1 MSAPAPT
8 SAEEVIQAF
17 QMLDL
22 RLDLLEDNR
31 EIVEKEEFTGER
43 VLEARTALL
52 IEVQSNFLPLLRQQ
66 LADLLDSF
74 DFRAF
79 PETPQPNFSDVL
91 RNISSIEPNV
101 VNIKTFIQSL
111 SPWKLHRIVSRIDST
126 HGIMKKFRCDRLLEK
141 TVDLMCTDMHDL
153 VEAYIKVVASQSFTI
168 DDRDRLNE
176 LTEACYYSIDLMIG
190 WSNRS
195 DHEILQQKWPGALQQ
210 LDTTLEALVEQLRVS
225 PRPDIDNNSQ
235 DEPVQE
241 IRSLTNSSIGS
252 SQDDRLPRIRHTP
265 FIFNRPVRIRPPDP
279 IKPHLRHLFVAFI
292 PIIKLARI
300 FYRRVMKTP
309 ASRPSFTLHE
319 VLNSY
324 DLERL
329 NCEVLSLARSI
340 ELVLDILKGLNRTD
354 DPASSLQDLRT
365 YANAPAEV
373 LYCCMATIASSFV
386 PSAPLVER
394 NPSENNYRV
403 LFYQLKSDFYTATE
417 EFHKIINRME
427 PPNFSNYWYT
437 FSPGSI

>member
-195 DHEILQQKWPGALQQ
+195 DHEILQQKWPGALEE
-210 LDTTLEALVEQLRVS
+210 LDTALTALVEQLRVS
-225 PRPDIDNNSQ
+225 PRPDNNIKMIDFL
-235 DEPVQE
+235 ELGIPHLF
-241 IRSLTNSSIGS
+241 LTDQSES
-252 SQDDRLPRIRHTP
+252 DRPS
-265 FIFNRPVRIRPPDP
+265 DP
-279 IKPHLRHLFVAFI
+279 IKPHLRHLFTAFI

-309 ASRPSFTLHE
+309 ANRPAFTLHE

-340 ELVLDILKGLNRTD
+340 KLVLDLLKGLNRTD

-365 YANAPAEV
+365 YASAPAEV

-427 PPNFSNYWYT
+427 PLNFYNYWYT
-437 FSPGSI
+437 FSPQRI